1 MMKTK
6 IDFSEESLKLKTPIP
21 ITQHPAAVYL
31 SGLSE
36 GSRPTMQY
44 SLDAIASLLTNGECN
59 HLNLDWSQLRYRHTS
74 AVRAALRSRLA
85 ASTTNKMMSALRRVL
100 KEALRL
106 DLIEPRTYEKAS
118 DFPQYPES
126 REPRGRALSAE
137 EIRQLVDS
145 CNGNSIADIRNLAI
159 VGILRSGGLR
169 RNELVNLDTGDFNV
183 RTGALLVRNGK
194 GGKDRTV
201 YLSEQAIA
209 FVNHWIEVRGNA
221 PGPLLLPIDKVS
233 RIYARRMTPDAILK
247 IVQKLADRA
256 GIKPFSPHDFRR
268 TFCSDLLDAGV
279 DIVTVQKLAG
289 HTSPTVTAKY
299 DRRGDET
306 LRKAVQHLGL

>member
-1 MMKTK
+1 MKTK
-6 IDFSEESLKLKTPIP
+6 IEFSEDNLKLKSPIP

-36 GSRPTMQY
+36 GSRPTMKQ
-44 SLDAIASLLTNGECN
+44 SLDAIAQLLTNGECN
-59 HLNLDWSQLRYRHTS
+59 HLSLDWSKLRYRHTS

-85 ASTTNKMMSALRRVL
+85 ASTTNKMMCAVRRVL

-106 DLIEPRTYEKAS
+106 DLIEPRIYEKAT
-118 DFPQYPES
+118 DFSQYPES
-126 REPRGRALSAE
+126 REPRGRALGAG
-137 EIRQLVDS
+137 EIRQLIDS
-145 CNGNSIADIRNLAI
+145 CSSGSIADIRNLAI

-169 RNELVNLDTGDFNV
+169 RTELVNLNVDDFHGDTGAIRV
-183 RTGALLVRNGK
+183 HNGK

-209 FVNHWIEVRGNA
+209 FVRDWIEIRGKA
-221 PGPLLLPIDKVS
+221 PGPLLLPIDKIS
-233 RIYARRMTPDAILK
+233 RIYARRLTPDAILK
-247 IVQKLADRA
+247 IVQKLADQA

-299 DRRGDET
+299 DRRGDEV
-306 LRKAVQHLGL
+306 LRRAAQNLKF